1 MDFILSTKRDISLS
15 TSKEVEMMI
24 FLKLFPWKLIFNTFN
39 SNLVEERGNGTEMVK
54 AVTLQFCSIQ

>member
-39 SNLVEERGNGTEMVK
+39 SNLVEERGNGTEKVK
-54 AVTLQFCSIQ
+54 AVTLQF

>member
-1 MDFILSTKRDISLS
+1 
-15 TSKEVEMMI
+15 MMI

-54 AVTLQFCSIQ
+54 AVTLQF

>member
-54 AVTLQFCSIQ
+54 AVTLQF

>member
-1 MDFILSTKRDISLS
+1 MDFILSTKRDIFLS

-24 FLKLFPWKLIFNTFN
+24 FLKLFPWKLIFNTCN

-54 AVTLQFCSIQ
+54 AVTLQF

>member
-1 MDFILSTKRDISLS
+1 MDFILSTKRDIFLS

-39 SNLVEERGNGTEMVK
+39 SNLVEERGNGTEKVK
-54 AVTLQFCSIQ
+54 AVTLQF